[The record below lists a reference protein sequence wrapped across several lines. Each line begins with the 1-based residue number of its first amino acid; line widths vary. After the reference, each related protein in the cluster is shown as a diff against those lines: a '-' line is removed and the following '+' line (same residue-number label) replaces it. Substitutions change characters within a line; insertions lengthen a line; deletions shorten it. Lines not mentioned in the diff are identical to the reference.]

1 MVLEIFNF
9 LEDHRWEKFQMLSLH
24 IFAIAPLERVNN
36 NNLGKTSKYSFIFE
50 YYFLSTA
57 QTSGFF
63 SWFVVSPMIKMMNSS
78 GDRGLFHQQIP

>member
-1 MVLEIFNF
+1 
-9 LEDHRWEKFQMLSLH
+9 MLSLH

-36 NNLGKTSKYSFIFE
+36 NLGQTSKYSFIFE

-63 SWFVVSPMIKMMNSS
+63 SWFVLSPMIKMMNYS